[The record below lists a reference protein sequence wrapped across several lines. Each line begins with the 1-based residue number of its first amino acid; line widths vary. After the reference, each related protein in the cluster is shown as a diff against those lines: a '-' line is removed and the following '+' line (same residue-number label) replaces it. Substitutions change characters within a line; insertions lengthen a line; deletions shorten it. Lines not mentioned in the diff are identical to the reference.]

1 MQEYVYDIVGKCQLH
16 NQKNKKIPEG
26 RSEVCMSNDI
36 SGSGTRYMVRWT
48 YVYRRHTQPPV
59 IRYNWEEMFVKLRQ
73 AINGRVL
80 HIAVTLCSIY
90 IHTTQRLV
98 GFARTCGTTSGNT
111 VLIYMRDLCVVSEV
125 VRENDLKYKLRA

>member
-1 MQEYVYDIVGKCQLH
+1 
-16 NQKNKKIPEG
+16 
-26 RSEVCMSNDI
+26 MSNDI

-90 IHTTQRLV
+90 IYIRPNGWLVSLALAGQRPETQSLYICV
-98 GFARTCGTTSGNT
+98 TC
-111 VLIYMRDLCVVSEV
+111 VWLA
-125 VRENDLKYKLRA
+125 KL